1 MFNIQ
6 QVKQLVLGLTRWITI
21 ICLPS
26 LCLAWQ
32 TVAQSAVTNKVQ
44 PPINILVS
52 VKPIQLIA
60 KAITGN
66 IATPDVLVPVSASPH
81 HYSLKPSD
89 LTKIRQADVVFWIGP
104 QMEVFLQKPLAK
116 RSLNQPTVSLMNLE
130 TSMAGFA
137 PVNHQQHHDHHH
149 HSYASKLHIWLD
161 PKQALRAAQTIANT
175 LSDLYPN
182 YRSHWQANL
191 SQFADR
197 LRKADLSNQQLLS
210 TVNHKGFFVFHD
222 AYGLLAEHYQL
233 NIIDN
238 VTATPDQLSSTRHI
252 IQLRKKLSS
261 AGEACLFLEPQF
273 SPRILTKLTQG
284 LPIKKA
290 VLDPLAIEQTV
301 SQDGYIN
308 YLQTLADSLH
318 YCLSTTG

>member
-1 MFNIQ
+1 MFNTQ
-6 QVKQLVLGLTRWITI
+6 QVKQLVLGFIRLIAI

-26 LCLAWQ
+26 LCLTWQ
-32 TVAQSAVTNKVQ
+32 TAAQSAVSDKAQ
-44 PPINILVS
+44 PAINILVS

-66 IATPDVLVPVSASPH
+66 ITTPNVLVPVSASPH

-116 RSLNQPTVSLMNLE
+116 RSLNQPTVSLMDLE
-130 TSMAGFA
+130 ASVTGLA

-161 PKQALRAAQTIANT
+161 PKQALRAAHTIANT

-182 YRSHWQANL
+182 YRSQWQTNL
-191 SQFADR
+191 TLFADQ
-197 LRKADLSNQQLLS
+197 LRKTDLNNQQLLS
-210 TVNHKGFFVFHD
+210 TVNHKGFFVLHD

-238 VTATPDQLSSTRHI
+238 VTTTPDQLSSTRHI

-261 AGEACLFLEPQF
+261 AGKTCLFLEPQF
-273 SPRILTKLTQG
+273 SPRIVTKLTQG

-290 VLDPLAIEQTV
+290 VLDPLAIEQAV

-308 YLQTLADSLH
+308 YLQTLAGNLH